1 MSLLTYEAAAGTTSR
16 LEVGHELLSWNKT
29 IWWFLED
36 ERYTFGEVYQRTPLH
51 LSSKL
56 LPELHKGTGLDLTP
70 FVRRRRTCTKTYT
83 KDGKM
88 DLLGQENRYRQFIN
102 LSNKL
107 IILKISYLIK
117 RVIPANLFIPNKKSP
132 SSEFPQVVDQLN

>member
-1 MSLLTYEAAAGTTSR
+1 MAESGGSLK
-16 LEVGHELLSWNKT
+16 VKD
-29 IWWFLED
+29 IV
-36 ERYTFGEVYQRTPLH
+36 FGEVCQRSPHH
-51 LSSKL
+51 LASEL
-56 LPELHKGTGLDLTP
+56 LPELHKFTGLDLTA
-70 FVRRRRTCTKTYT
+70 FVPRCRTCTETYT

-117 RVIPANLFIPNKKSP
+117 ELSLPICLFQIRKVHLQSFLRLLTN
-132 SSEFPQVVDQLN
+132 